1 MLISKHDGNI
11 QKVGA
16 SAGQVRN
23 CYEVWENID
32 KTKFIK
38 MDALKD
44 GVTLQVLFDFDDLE
58 KVVKDSKTW
67 YIQPNGYVAKSN
79 PSKYL
84 HHLIMDFTG
93 TGKGFQKVSVDHI
106 NRDPLDNRKH
116 NLRLATCEE
125 QKKNSKGQ
133 LEGTK
138 RARSKNARPL
148 PEGID
153 ELPKYVI
160 YYIEKIDSKV
170 ATLPENPEQGYRDFF
185 RIEKH
190 PAQMTNP
197 PLFKNKWA
205 TSKRMLNYTIQEKL
219 AEAKTKIQ
227 EMDHSLLGQT
237 VNA

>member
-1 MLISKHDGNI
+1 MESEVSKDVFISSHDGHIWGKRVLNSY
-11 QKVGA
+11 QVFEDLDKNKYVRM
-16 SAGQVRN
+16 SVFKNGQ
-23 CYEVWENID
+23 
-32 KTKFIK
+32 
-38 MDALKD
+38 
-44 GVTLQVLFDFDDLE
+44 TLYTLFDFDDLNL
-58 KVVKDSKTW
+58 VCNNTSW
-67 YIQPNGYVAKSN
+67 YALESGYVQGRPDMKGDIR
-79 PSKYL
+79 YL
-84 HHLIMDFTG
+84 HHHIMNFVG
-93 TGKGFQKVSVDHI
+93 TGKGFQKVSIDHI
-106 NRDPLDNRKH
+106 NRDPLDNRKQ

-125 QKKNSKGQ
+125 QQKNSKGQ

-138 RARSKNARPL
+138 RARSKNAKPL

-153 ELPKYVI
+153 ELPKYVV
-160 YYIEKIDSKV
+160 YYTEKYGPDDKKV
-170 ATLPENPEQGYRDFF
+170 IRDFF

-190 PAQMTNP
+190 PAQMTDP